1 MIGER
6 KFETGG
12 GRKSTGRKNKQK
24 VESVRIG
31 QKRRA
36 IGRKEMERE
45 I

>member
-1 MIGER
+1 MKLE
-6 KFETGG
+6 GG

-31 QKRRA
+31 QKKE
-36 IGRKEMERE
+36 GNRKKRKERE